1 MLNVKAALVLTVL
14 EFTVNVCIAL
24 TNTTVS
30 FDKDAC
36 HFSERAVSDQ
46 TTYHVTY
53 DGSPID
59 HLLCSMMKFYGGDSS
74 RINSYRVCV
83 TLLFY
88 KDPDCAIWFGYIL
101 TLSETAIFNCTV
113 RPPSTYCSE
122 DPSGAFKIQI
132 KDNNKA
138 NSTANVKFRMN
149 VFGEL
154 VTNYVLIL
162 SGSIGGSLGGIML
175 TYTFVK
181 LFLYIRKK
189 TKY

>member
-1 MLNVKAALVLTVL
+1 M
-14 EFTVNVCIAL
+14 
-24 TNTTVS
+24 S

-101 TLSETAIFNCTV
+101 TLSETAVSN
-113 RPPSTYCSE
+113 
-122 DPSGAFKIQI
+122 
-132 KDNNKA
+132 
-138 NSTANVKFRMN
+138 
-149 VFGEL
+149 
-154 VTNYVLIL
+154 
-162 SGSIGGSLGGIML
+162 
-175 TYTFVK
+175 
-181 LFLYIRKK
+181 LYIYGYTCEQSGRISEFYLNFTIKSFNSKK
-189 TKY
+189 VFIKESKYDDDTIRVLLYRIS